1 MSPGGESCPLLRGG
15 TARDTRRSS
24 ARGRAA
30 HADQLKLP
38 AGLVGL
44 ATVNRA
50 RRGRDCS
57 STGLYAGFV
66 VAYGR
71 AVAKEHRMAGILL
84 WLMGVPLFVIVLLYL
99 IF

>member
-50 RRGRDCS
+50 RRGRGCS
-57 STGLYAGFV
+57 STGPDAGLKSRT
-66 VAYGR
+66 A
-71 AVAKEHRMAGILL
+71 ALAKEHRMAGILL
-84 WLMGVPLFVIVLLYL
+84 WLMGVPLFVIILLYL